1 MRQLVVVTIV
11 CGMRPGQ
18 AAADSEMATSP
29 LKPFEAAVRVGFQS
43 TTITADDDAPAGG
56 GLVAEL
62 EAGVRVTRW
71 LSLDVFGAYSSI
83 DDTIRNPFPGEMPA
97 TSDEHVRFLDLG
109 VRASLHI
116 GGAFGGVG
124 LGVDH
129 FRQSDATGEWG
140 DNYRMGE
147 LHVGYAFPAF
157 HGVAPQL
164 AAMLTKTFAD
174 NASTYDIGSVRVVVG
189 AGF

>member
-11 CGMRPGQ
+11 SGMWVGH
-18 AAADSEMATSP
+18 AGADSETATPP
-29 LKPFEAAVRVGFQS
+29 LRPFEAAVRVGFQS
-43 TTITADDDAPAGG
+43 TTITADDDAPAGS

-62 EAGVRVTRW
+62 EAGVRVARW
-71 LSLDVFGAYSSI
+71 LSFDLFGAYSSI
-83 DDTIRNPFPGEMPA
+83 DDTINNPFPLEMPA
-97 TSDEHVRFLDLG
+97 TSRDHVRFLDLG
-109 VRASLHI
+109 VRATLHA

-129 FRQSDATGEWG
+129 FHESLGDSG
-140 DNYRMGE
+140 DNYRMRE
-147 LHVGYAFPAF
+147 LHVGYTFAAF

-164 AAMLTKTFAD
+164 AAMLTQTFAQ

-189 AGF
+189 AQF